1 MYEIYTLLEGDT
13 INSVADKFSTTDDIL
28 YQINGNMKDW
38 KSGMQIIVPKRQDN
52 NFIYYT
58 VKKGDNLYDIAK
70 KYDVDYKILLSLN
83 GLDKD
88 DYIYPNQTIVIPR
101 DDLLAYIT
109 GSDDSI
115 GRLMKEYNVGVEDF
129 VKQNQEVFLKPE
141 QIIFFRKK

>member
-1 MYEIYTLLEGDT
+1 MYEIYTLLDGDT
-13 INSVADKFSTTDDIL
+13 VNSVADKFNTTDNIL
-28 YQINGNMKDW
+28 YQINGDMKDW
-38 KSGMQIIVPKRQDN
+38 NPGMQIIVPKRQDN

-70 KYDVDYKILLSLN
+70 KYDVDYKVLLSLN

-115 GRLMKEYNVGVEDF
+115 GRLINEYRVKVEDF

>member
-1 MYEIYTLLEGDT
+1 MYEIYTLLDGDT
-13 INSVADKFSTTDDIL
+13 VNSVADKFNTTDNIL
-28 YQINGNMKDW
+28 YQINGDMKDW
-38 KSGMQIIVPKRQDN
+38 NPGMQIIVPKRQDN
-52 NFIYYT
+52 NCIYYT

-70 KYDVDYKILLSLN
+70 KYDVDYKVLLFLN

-115 GRLMKEYNVGVEDF
+115 GRLINEYRVKVEDF
-129 VKQNQEVFLKPE
+129 VKQNQEGFLKPE

>member
-1 MYEIYTLLEGDT
+1 MYEIYTLLDGDT
-13 INSVADKFSTTDDIL
+13 VNSVADKFNTTDNIL
-28 YQINGNMKDW
+28 YQINGDMKDW
-38 KSGMQIIVPKRQDN
+38 KPGMQIIVPKRQDN

-70 KYDVDYKILLSLN
+70 KYDVDYKVLLSLN

-109 GSDDSI
+109 GSNDSI
-115 GRLMKEYNVGVEDF
+115 GRLINEYRVKVEDF